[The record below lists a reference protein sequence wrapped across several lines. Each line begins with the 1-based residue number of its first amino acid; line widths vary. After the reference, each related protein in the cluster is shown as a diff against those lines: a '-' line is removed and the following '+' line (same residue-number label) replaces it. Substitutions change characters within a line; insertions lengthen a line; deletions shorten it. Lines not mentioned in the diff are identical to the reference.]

1 MRLLFV
7 INSKAGPGQKDWKQL
22 IENWLEMHPGHTTD
36 LYQLEA
42 GADNCQKYLAARF
55 DQYKPE
61 RVVAIGGDGTIKLV
75 AGLLAGT
82 NIPMGIIPGGSANGM
97 AAELEI
103 PTDEKAAL
111 ELAVTGKP
119 VSLDL
124 LKINGEWCIHLSD
137 IGLNASLLRH
147 FEQIPQRGMLGYARA
162 MVRLIRDRNHTPRVK
177 LAITAN
183 NQVLQ
188 RKAVMAVIANATRY
202 GTGAVINPT
211 GNTNDGQFELVIV
224 RRLAFSE
231 LVKMLITRR
240 PFNPFNIETISC
252 RHLEI
257 HAIPASPFQVDGE
270 YRGQQSLVRAEIF
283 PGILQVIDGR
293 KNGKISDR

>member
-22 IENWLEMHPGHTTD
+22 IENWLADHPGHTTD
-36 LYQLEA
+36 LYHLES
-42 GADNCQKYLAARF
+42 GGDNCQALLSARF
-55 DQYKPE
+55 DQFKPE
-61 RVVAIGGDGTIKLV
+61 RVIAVGGDGTIKLV

-82 NIPMGIIPGGSANGM
+82 NIPLAIIPGGSANGM

-103 PTDEKAAL
+103 PQDEKAAL

-119 VSLDL
+119 VALDL

-137 IGLNASLLRH
+137 IGLNASLLHH
-147 FEQIPQRGMLGYARA
+147 FEKIPQRGMLGYARA
-162 MVRLIRDRNHTPRVK
+162 LIRLIRNRNETPRVK
-177 LAITAN
+177 FTITAD
-183 NQVLQ
+183 QRHFQ

-211 GNTNDGQFELVIV
+211 GRTNDGRFELVIV

-240 PFNPFNIETISC
+240 PFNPFNIETITCS
-252 RHLEI
+252 RLEI
-257 HAIPASPFQVDGE
+257 QASPASAFQIDGE
-270 YRGQQSLVRAEIF
+270 YRGQLSHVQAEVF
-283 PGILQVIDGR
+283 AGILRIIR
-293 KNGKISDR
+293 P

>member
-22 IENWLEMHPGHTTD
+22 LESWLADNAGYVTD
-36 LYQLEA
+36 LYYLES
-42 GADNCQKYLAARF
+42 GGDNCQNLLAARF
-55 DQYKPE
+55 DQFKPE
-61 RVVAIGGDGTIKLV
+61 RVIAIGGDGTIKLV

-82 NIPMGIIPGGSANGM
+82 NIPMAIIPGGSANGM
-97 AAELEI
+97 AAELDI
-103 PTDEKAAL
+103 PQDEKAAL
-111 ELAVTGKP
+111 QLAVTGKP
-119 VSLDL
+119 ALLDL

-147 FEQIPQRGMLGYARA
+147 FEKIPQRGMLGYARA
-162 MVRLIRDRNHTPRVK
+162 LVRLIRDRNATPRVE
-177 LAITAN
+177 LTIITN
-183 NQVLQ
+183 NHNFQ

-211 GNTNDGQFELVIV
+211 GRTNDGQFELVIV

-231 LVKMLITRR
+231 LVKMLITRK
-240 PFNPFNIETISC
+240 PFNPFNIETITCS
-252 RHLEI
+252 RLEI
-257 HAIPASPFQVDGE
+257 QTNPASAFQIDGE
-270 YRGQQSLVRAEIF
+270 YRGQLSFVHVEIF

-293 KNGKISDR
+293 SAQ